1 MTKSEF
7 LANKKAEQESKKVA
21 IAATGINTNYDAQ
34 SKEYKEFRCKVN
46 KWQKDTREY
55 LAALGFDFTKCCTFV
70 VEKGRFTYTEKGK
83 VLLKKLPEEVINEL
97 DGEGRTRGNL
107 CRDSYREVGRKPYS
121 PGCEG
126 AGRKPSLSLPL

>member
-83 VLLKKLPEEVINEL
+83 VLLKKLPEDVITEL
-97 DGEGRTRGNL
+97 DGEKAELEAIFAETVIG
-107 CRDSYREVGRKPYS
+107 K
-121 PGCEG
+121 
-126 AGRKPSLSLPL
+126 